1 MFKVQFIIIFLCLV
15 ILGVVLNVIRKGK
28 IMEKYAL
35 LWIYNLFC
43 IISVAIFPIILFK
56 LSSLLNVHYI
66 TTILVFF
73 VLFFVTVLFY
83 YSITLSSLT
92 EQNKK
97 ISQELG
103 IVKLELKELKKRGV
117 HE

>member
-1 MFKVQFIIIFLCLV
+1 MLKVQFMIIFLSLI
-15 ILGVVLNVIRKGK
+15 ILCVVLNVIRKGK

-35 LWIYNLFC
+35 LWIYNLVC
-43 IISVAIFPIILFK
+43 IIVVTIFPPILFK
-56 LSSLLNVHYI
+56 FSSLLNVHYL

-92 EQNKK
+92 GQIKK
-97 ISQELG
+97 IGQELG
-103 IVKLELKELKKRGV
+103 IMKLKLKELDK
-117 HE
+117 